1 MEILTC
7 AFLFFVKTN
16 HFMAYALVTGA
27 SKGIGKAIAEELAGR
42 GYSLLLVA
50 RSGERLEKIAGEIQ
64 AKFKVEA
71 KYLSMD
77 LATPGSAKAIADWC
91 WENQFQVNVLVNNAG
106 YGLSGEFE
114 KYPLKDHLDM
124 MQLNMQVPV
133 ELCYLFLPHL
143 KKQERSYILNISS
156 TSAYQAIPLMSV
168 YAASKVF
175 ILFFTRGLRQELKG
189 TPVSV
194 TCISPGPTDSEF
206 VVRAQIKEK
215 GIKAAKKVNMT
226 PQAVASIA
234 VKAMFDGKAEVIT
247 GMLNKVVSFASWLL
261 PKGFIE
267 RTAMKMYE

>member
-1 MEILTC
+1 
-7 AFLFFVKTN
+7 
-16 HFMAYALVTGA
+16 
-27 SKGIGKAIAEELAGR
+27 
-42 GYSLLLVA
+42 
-50 RSGERLEKIAGEIQ
+50 
-64 AKFKVEA
+64 
-71 KYLSMD
+71 
-77 LATPGSAKAIADWC
+77 
-91 WENQFQVNVLVNNAG
+91 
-106 YGLSGEFE
+106 
-114 KYPLKDHLDM
+114 
-124 MQLNMQVPV
+124 
-133 ELCYLFLPHL
+133 
-143 KKQERSYILNISS
+143 
-156 TSAYQAIPLMSV
+156 MSV

>member
-1 MEILTC
+1 
-7 AFLFFVKTN
+7 
-16 HFMAYALVTGA
+16 MAYALVTGA
-27 SKGIGKAIAEELAGR
+27 SKGIGKGIAEELAKR
-42 GYSLLLVA
+42 GYSILLVA
-50 RSGERLEKIAGEIQ
+50 RSGEALEKIATDLQSKYKI
-64 AKFKVEA
+64 EA
-71 KYLSMD
+71 KYLTMD
-77 LATPGSAKAIADWC
+77 LGTPGSAKAIVDWC
-91 WENQFQVNVLVNNAG
+91 RENNFLVNVLVNNAG

-133 ELCYLFLPHL
+133 ELCYSFLPQL

-175 ILFFTRGLRQELKG
+175 ILSFTRGLRQELKG
-189 TPVSV
+189 TSISV

-206 VVRAQIKEK
+206 VVRARIKEK
-215 GIKAAKKVNMT
+215 GLKAAKKVNMT
-226 PQAVASIA
+226 PEAVAAIA
-234 VKAMFDGKAEVIT
+234 VRAMLAGKAEVIT
-247 GMLNKVVSFASWLL
+247 GILNKLAGFASWLL